1 MKKATYLLGLMA
13 LFCFVSGCRNA
24 AGGKEMAVS
33 HTPVNTAHLKNTS
46 HTLTDDVIS
55 TLSIDAKAFYTQRDN
70 STVWINKENR
80 QQLIDYI
87 SNVANDGLQPEDYH
101 YTYLKDFEALKSI
114 TEEECIRYDVM
125 LTEAFL
131 SLSTHLFKG
140 KLTPNDVYSGWALNE
155 KPFDAEKLLTQ
166 ALEQDKIT
174 DALQRCRP
182 RHAVYQSLCN
192 SLTVLN
198 ALPDDK
204 DLPKV
209 ILKKK
214 IRKGDSSETVG
225 TIQQRLLYW
234 GDLKTDSISHTYD
247 TQTIAAVKHFQ
258 ARHGLRVTGKI
269 NDKTTASLNV
279 SRAKRIEQVVANLER
294 WRWYAYDL
302 GEKALLINI
311 PDFKMAVVENGKDTV
326 QTYNVVV
333 GKPERKTPVLQS
345 AVNAVILNPTWTVP
359 PTIIKEDLT
368 PAATKN
374 RTYFANHNMKIYR
387 DTNEVSAEDWVPAK
401 YNNYRYVQAPGYN
414 NSLGLVKFNFNS
426 KYSVYLHDTNHRDLF
441 GLHNRALSSG
451 CVRVENPLKLAEYV
465 LANQNKD
472 WNRTKIDSITA
483 GGETTN
489 VYIKK
494 SIRVHQLYWT
504 AWMDKNGLQFRDDIY
519 SLDKTLY
526 NKLRQDL

>member
-1 MKKATYLLGLMA
+1 MKKATYLLGIIT
-13 LFCFVSGCRNA
+13 LFSVFSGCRNA
-24 AGGKEMAVS
+24 AGGKETAAS
-33 HTPVNTAHLKNTS
+33 HAPANTAHLKNATHS
-46 HTLTDDVIS
+46 LTIDVVN
-55 TLSIDAKAFYTQRDN
+55 TLSADAKAFYDQHDN
-70 STVWINKENR
+70 GTVWTNIKNR
-80 QQLIDYI
+80 QALIEYI
-87 SNVANDGLQPEDYH
+87 SNITNDGLLPEDYY
-101 YTYLKDFEALKSI
+101 YTYLKDFEALKGI

-140 KLTPNDVYSGWALNE
+140 KLTPTDVYSGWALSE
-155 KPFDAEKLLTQ
+155 KPFNAEKPLNE
-166 ALEQDKIT
+166 ALDHNKIT

-182 RHAVYQSLCN
+182 RHAMYQSLCN
-192 SLTVLN
+192 SLAILN

-204 DLPKV
+204 ELPKV

-214 IRKGDSSETVG
+214 IRKGDSTETVS
-225 TIQQRLLYW
+225 TVQKRLLYW

-247 TQTIAAVKHFQ
+247 TETIAAVKHFQ

-269 NDKTTASLNV
+269 NDKTAASLNV

-311 PDFKMAVVENGKDTV
+311 PDFKMAVVENGNDTV

-359 PTIIKEDLT
+359 RTIIKEDLT
-368 PAATKN
+368 PEATKN
-374 RTYFANHNMKIYR
+374 RAYFARHNMKIYR

-483 GGETTN
+483 GGETTT

-526 NKLRQDL
+526 KKLRQDL

>member
-13 LFCFVSGCRNA
+13 LFSFVSGCRNV
-24 AGGKEMAVS
+24 AGGKEMTVS
-33 HTPVNTAHLKNTS
+33 HAPANTAHLKNS
-46 HTLTDDVIS
+46 IHTLTDDVVN
-55 TLSIDAKAFYTQRDN
+55 TLSYDAKTFYANRGN
-70 STVWINKENR
+70 STVWTHKETR
-80 QQLIDYI
+80 QELIDYI
-87 SNVANDGLQPEDYH
+87 GTVTNDGLFPEDYH

-114 TEEECIRYDVM
+114 TEEESIRYDVM
-125 LTEAFL
+125 LTEAFV
-131 SLSTHLFKG
+131 SLSTHIFKG
-140 KLTPNDVYSGWALNE
+140 KLAPTDVYSGWALND
-155 KPFDAEKLLTQ
+155 KPFDAEKLLTE
-166 ALEQDKIT
+166 AVEQDKIT

-182 RHAVYQSLCN
+182 RHAVYQSLCK
-192 SLTVLN
+192 SLATLN

-214 IRKGDSSETVG
+214 IRKGDVSDVVDAL
-225 TIQQRLLYW
+225 QQRLYYW
-234 GDLKTDSISHTYD
+234 GDLKTDSLSHTYD
-247 TQTIAAVKHFQ
+247 AQTIAAVKHFQ
-258 ARHGLRVTGKI
+258 ARHGLRVSGKI

-279 SRAKRIEQVVANLER
+279 SRTKRIEQVVANLER

-374 RTYFANHNMKIYR
+374 RTYFAHHNMKIYK

-414 NSLGLVKFNFNS
+414 NSLGLVKFNFTS

-451 CVRVENPLKLAEYV
+451 CVRVENPLKLAEYI
-465 LANQNKD
+465 LANQNEK

-483 GGETTN
+483 RGETTN

-504 AWMDKNGLQFRDDIY
+504 AWMDNNGLQFRDDIY

-526 NKLRQDL
+526 KKLRQDL